1 MVIASLISL
10 AYFRLAYF
18 KIKKKYVY
26 LPCSSR
32 LLNLV
37 NKYFRMGHF
46 ENVHHAL
53 NGLLQLCSVFS
64 ELLAL
69 FKKKKRAGLLCFS
82 FLSKKKGVCSTCVS
96 YGRFSVR
103 IIDPTD

>member
-1 MVIASLISL
+1 M
-10 AYFRLAYF
+10 
-18 KIKKKYVY
+18 Y
-26 LPCSSR
+26 LPCSSY

-37 NKYFRMGHF
+37 NTHFRMGNF

-69 FKKKKRAGLLCFS
+69 FNKRGGLACFAFPFFLRKK
-82 FLSKKKGVCSTCVS
+82 VS
-96 YGRFSVR
+96 VVLVLAMGDFQVE
-103 IIDPTD
+103 DH